1 MSSWAPEEPRVYR
14 KVIILTGS
22 MGASFSD
29 HAYGTERSAINILRS
44 QIHNIMIFFI
54 INSVFLQPLNFEVE
68 TIDV

>member
-1 MSSWAPEEPRVYR
+1 
-14 KVIILTGS
+14 